1 MDVGGHMGALM
12 VPPKRAKG
20 EPQVAS
26 RGCKERPV
34 ETAARSEA
42 VISGAEQGWES
53 GPRPALPNL

>member
-1 MDVGGHMGALM
+1 MGALT